1 MISKRLLTILLLP
14 FLSFNQANADGEQL
28 ENLTLTQAL
37 ELVKSRNQELKVSK
51 FNEQIK
57 AYEARAAKGNRYG
70 NLDVTIQ
77 AMNSNDAGNVFGF
90 KLQSREASFG
100 DFGFNEFLAPLGGA
114 IYGASQGIAPSDMSS
129 LLSTQPNDLN
139 YPSARN
145 HFQTKVS
152 YSVPFYTGGKLDQYD
167 KIMEAMRTMSTLDT
181 SKLLNEKVY
190 QTKKTYYDIALVDQY
205 IKNLSL
211 ILKNIKRLQE
221 VTVQMRKEGYAIGN
235 DKVEVDSKLVEVES
249 MLNQA
254 KLNKELAYQY
264 ISFLLNADVRSL
276 HSSKEIVA
284 SIPNV
289 QKEKITED
297 NIDIQKASLGL
308 EMTDMA
314 IKVQESNL
322 KPTIGGFAEYSSADD
337 TAFNNF
343 FEHEAYT
350 VGVQMKWNLFDG
362 GISKANIEKAKIEN
376 LKMQEQVDLA
386 KSGISLQATKVL
398 TEIKSKDED
407 IKNLEKQFELA
418 KKVYENYHARYKEG
432 LVSISDLLI
441 KQSKELEVL
450 MKLLTAKN
458 EHNAKV
464 FELESIIDKGEII

>member
-14 FLSFNQANADGEQL
+14 FLSFNQASADGERL

-37 ELVKSRNQELKVSK
+37 ELVKSRNQEIKVSK

-57 AYEARAAKGNRYG
+57 AFEARAAKGNRYG
-70 NLDVTIQ
+70 NMDVTFQ

-90 KLQSREASFG
+90 KMQSREATFG
-100 DFGFNEFLAPLGGA
+100 DFGFNEF
-114 IYGASQGIAPSDMSS
+114 DMSGQTNP
-129 LLSTQPNDLN
+129 LPVAPKDLN

-145 HFQTKVS
+145 HFQTKLS
-152 YSVPFYTGGKLDQYD
+152 YSVPFYTGGKLDQYE
-167 KIMEAMRTMSTLDT
+167 KITEAMKTMSSLDT
-181 SKLLNEKVY
+181 TKLLNEKVF

-211 ILKNIKRLQE
+211 IIKNIKKLQN
-221 VTVQMRKEGYAIGN
+221 VVAQMRKEGYAIGN
-235 DKVEVDSKLVEVES
+235 DKVEVDAKLVEVES

-264 ISFLLNADVRSL
+264 ISFLVNADVRSL
-276 HSSKEIVA
+276 QSSKDIVA
-284 SIPNV
+284 SIPVVNH
-289 QKEKITED
+289 EKLHED

-314 IKVQESNL
+314 VKIQETNY
-322 KPTIGGFAEYSSADD
+322 KPTIGGFAEYASADD

-343 FEHEAYT
+343 FDHEAYT
-350 VGVQMKWNLFDG
+350 VGVQMKWNIFDG
-362 GISKANIEKAKIEN
+362 GISKANLEKAKIEN

-386 KSGISLQATKVL
+386 KSGISLQTTKIV

-407 IKNLEKQFELA
+407 IKNLEKQLELA

-441 KQSKELEVL
+441 KQSKEIEVL

-458 EHNAKV
+458 EHNSKV

>member
-14 FLSFNQANADGEQL
+14 FLSFNQASADGERL

-37 ELVKSRNQELKVSK
+37 ELVKSRNQEIKVSK

-57 AYEARAAKGNRYG
+57 AFEARAAKGNRYG
-70 NLDVTIQ
+70 NMDVTFQ

-90 KLQSREASFG
+90 KMQSREATFG
-100 DFGFNEFLAPLGGA
+100 DFGFNEF
-114 IYGASQGIAPSDMSS
+114 DMSGRTNP
-129 LLSTQPNDLN
+129 LPVAPKDLN

-145 HFQTKVS
+145 HFQTKLS
-152 YSVPFYTGGKLDQYD
+152 YSVPFYTGGKLDQYE
-167 KIMEAMRTMSTLDT
+167 KITEAMKTMSSLDT
-181 SKLLNEKVY
+181 TKLLNEKVF

-211 ILKNIKRLQE
+211 IIKNIKKLQN
-221 VTVQMRKEGYAIGN
+221 VVVQMRKEGYAIGN
-235 DKVEVDSKLVEVES
+235 DKVEVDAKLVEVES

-264 ISFLLNADVRSL
+264 ISFLVNADVRSL
-276 HSSKEIVA
+276 QSSKDIVA
-284 SIPNV
+284 SIPVVN
-289 QKEKITED
+289 QEKLHED

-308 EMTDMA
+308 KITDMA
-314 IKVQESNL
+314 IKIQETNFS
-322 KPTIGGFAEYSSADD
+322 PMIGGFAEYASADD

-343 FEHEAYT
+343 FDHEAYT
-350 VGVQMKWNLFDG
+350 VGVQMKWNIFDG
-362 GISKANIEKAKIEN
+362 GISKANLEKAKIEN
-376 LKMQEQVDLA
+376 LKMQEQVELA
-386 KSGISLQATKVL
+386 KSGISLQTTKIL

-407 IKNLEKQFELA
+407 IKNLEKQLELA

-441 KQSKELEVL
+441 KQSKEIEVL

-458 EHNAKV
+458 EHNSKV
-464 FELESIIDKGEII
+464 FELESIINKGEII